1 MVPIRLISFPFRLST
16 NGSVSTIDPGSDEEV
31 QEAITVAVHTRP
43 GERPLWDDFGIPD
56 PAYVGID
63 AADVQVVL
71 DAYGPEDIEVESVSS
86 EPVSDLQTVV
96 TFEWRRSDDSFE

>member
-1 MVPIRLISFPFRLST
+1 MRLISFPFRLST
-16 NGSVSTIDPGSDEEV
+16 NGSVATIDPGSDEEV
-31 QEAITVAVHTRP
+31 QEAIAVAVHTRP

-71 DAYGPEDIEVESVSS
+71 DDYGPEGIIVETANS
-86 EPVSDLQTVV
+86 EPIDELTTSVE
-96 TFEWRRSDDSFE
+96 FEWQRSDDDGI

>member
-1 MVPIRLISFPFRLST
+1 MVPIRLISFPFRLSSS
-16 NGSVSTIDPGSDEEV
+16 GSVTTIDPGSDEEV

-71 DAYGPEDIEVESVSS
+71 DAYGPEGISVETVET
-86 EPVSDLQTVV
+86 EPVSELLTVV
-96 TFEWRRSDDSFE
+96 SFGWERADDSIE

>member
-1 MVPIRLISFPFRLST
+1 MRLISFPFRLSSS
-16 NGSVSTIDPGSDEEV
+16 GSVTTIDPGSDEEV

-43 GERPLWDDFGIPD
+43 GDRPLWGDFGIPD

-71 DAYGPEDIEVESVSS
+71 DEYGPEGISIETVET
-86 EPVSDLQTVV
+86 EPVSELLTVV
-96 TFEWRRSDDSFE
+96 SFQWERTDDSIQ